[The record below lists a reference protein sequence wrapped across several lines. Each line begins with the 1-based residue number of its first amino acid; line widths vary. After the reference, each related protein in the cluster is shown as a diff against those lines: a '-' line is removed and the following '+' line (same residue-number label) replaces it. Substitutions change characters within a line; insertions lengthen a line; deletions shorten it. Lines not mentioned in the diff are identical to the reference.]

1 MLNHISLFAGIGGI
15 DLAAHWAGFQTIQLV
30 ERDPFCQKVLQKN
43 FPGVP
48 IHGDITTF
56 DATGFRGRT
65 HLVSG
70 GFPCQPFSHAG
81 KRRGKEDDR
90 HLWPEMLRVIAEAQP
105 TFVLGENVA
114 GFVNLALDDCLFD
127 LEAQGY
133 EAWAFVLPAC
143 AVTALH
149 RRDRCFIVARHVA
162 HAERDGR
169 DGAEVGRGLCK
180 SKKEGR
186 MQQFEGCG
194 AEDASDASR
203 KSGSQ
208 ESSTTCSIRGQ
219 RDTRDDAG
227 WSGRGPRPINNWLIP
242 EPKLGRSTDGIP
254 GWLDRGEINEDMQ
267 GVWAGAKKKE
277 VQREVG
283 RLDGVQ
289 KADLLR
295 QGVHGER
302 ICQRCAVRRR
312 DVSLE
317 GKEIARELLRSVW
330 GDQEATRTSHRQQ
343 SKEQLSREYPDIVRQ
358 LSCYPSPPCQTC
370 WADGSWES
378 GVSRVIAKDS
388 RGLDHNSRLK
398 SLGNAVVPQQVYPI
412 LKAIAEE
419 LHA

>member
-1 MLNHISLFAGIGGI
+1 LLNHISLFSGIGGI

-162 HAERDGR
+162 YAMRSGGSPEPGEQQEERPEIAEG
-169 DGAEVGRGLCK
+169 
-180 SKKEGR
+180 
-186 MQQFEGCG
+186 
-194 AEDASDASR
+194 
-203 KSGSQ
+203 SGSKDVAYTKIMHSDEREDQPQRSIPELGDCGSENVLYAGCESGAQ
-208 ESSTTCSIRGQ
+208 EGSSTCPVRARGH
-219 RDTRDDAG
+219 TRHAT
-227 WSGRGPRPINNWLIP
+227 GRNGGGSRPINNWLVFEP
-242 EPKLGRSTDGIP
+242 ELGRSTDGISS
-254 GWLDRGEINEDMQ
+254 W
-267 GVWAGAKKKE
+267 V
-277 VQREVG
+277 
-283 RLDGVQ
+283 
-289 KADLLR
+289 
-295 QGVHGER
+295 
-302 ICQRCAVRRR
+302 
-312 DVSLE
+312 
-317 GKEIARELLRSVW
+317 
-330 GDQEATRTSHRQQ
+330 
-343 SKEQLSREYPDIVRQ
+343 
-358 LSCYPSPPCQTC
+358 
-370 WADGSWES
+370 DGSWEA
-378 GVSRVIAKDS
+378 GLARVVTKEA
-388 RGLDHNSRLK
+388 RCGDHSSRLK